1 MLNNILKA
9 TQLISVGAKI
19 PTLYDFKVH
28 ILSITLCWQEISR
41 AWFKHNGLWLWVKKA
56 IVMVPDLREI
66 WSDEAGRRPSL
77 KKTVINEQD

>member
-41 AWFKHNGLWLWVKKA
+41 AWFKHNGL
-56 IVMVPDLREI
+56 
-66 WSDEAGRRPSL
+66 
-77 KKTVINEQD
+77 